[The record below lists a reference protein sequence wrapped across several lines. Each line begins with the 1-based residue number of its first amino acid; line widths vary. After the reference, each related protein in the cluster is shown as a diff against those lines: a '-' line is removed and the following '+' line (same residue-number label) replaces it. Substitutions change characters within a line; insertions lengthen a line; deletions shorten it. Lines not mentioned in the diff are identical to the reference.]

1 MAVSLETRVPFLDHR
16 VFEFAWRLPRN
27 LKFREGQ
34 GKWIL
39 RQVLDRWVPRSL
51 IERPKMG
58 FGVPIYDWLR
68 GPLKGWAEELL
79 NESRIRTQGYFQPTP
94 IRTKWAEHLAG
105 QRNWQYHLWDV
116 LMFQA
121 WLEAQEH

>member
-1 MAVSLETRVPFLDHR
+1 
-16 VFEFAWRLPRN
+16 
-27 LKFREGQ
+27 
-34 GKWIL
+34 
-39 RQVLDRWVPRSL
+39 VLDRYVPRSL

-68 GPLKGWAEELL
+68 GPLKGWAEDLL
-79 NESRIRTQGYFQPTP
+79 DESLLRAQGYFRPAP
-94 IRTKWAEHLAG
+94 IRKKWIEHLSG

-121 WLEAQEH
+121 WLQAEGR